1 MKTKKLIIV
10 LMSSLIVT
18 GLLSSCSKSKNS
30 TPAGKMQLHFKT
42 VNNSIIL
49 GTPTN
54 STLGIT
60 PNLEFTS
67 GFMNVSSVALDHA
80 AGEIERH
87 TSNENENL
95 SMKEDT
101 SSIVEFFVPNQKIL
115 NVNINPG
122 NYSNVKIRVDIS
134 QTSTHPALFLKG
146 NFKNSVGKI
155 IPFEFSLNEGDLNS
169 NLNNE
174 QNGEYHGGQNDGLEL
189 SALANSLYVD
199 TQNIA
204 TVVISLDFKILF
216 EGIHTSDLESAKLTN
231 GTLIINKNLNQTIYN
246 QIKSN
251 INKFSKID

>member
-1 MKTKKLIIV
+1 MKTKKLIIG
-10 LMSSLIVT
+10 LLSSLIVT
-18 GLLSSCSKSKNS
+18 ATLSSCSKSKNS
-30 TPAGKMQLHFKT
+30 TPAGMLQLHFNT

-49 GTPTN
+49 GKQTN
-54 STLGIT
+54 GTLGIV
-60 PNLEFTS
+60 PNLEITS
-67 GFMNVSSVALDHA
+67 GFMNVTSVGLDHVS
-80 AGEIERH
+80 GEIERH
-87 TSNENENL
+87 ASNENL
-95 SMKEDT
+95 SMREDT

-115 NVNINPG
+115 NVNINSG

-134 QTSTHPALFLKG
+134 QTLTHSALFLKG
-146 NFKNSVGKI
+146 NFKNSIGNV
-155 IPFEFSLNEGDLNS
+155 IPLEFSLNEGDLRS
-169 NLNNE
+169 NFNNE

-204 TVVISLDFKILF
+204 TVVISLDFKLLF